1 MSQSV
6 PIGYSDVPRGHIAS
20 VVTDAKCCPS
30 RPRPSCLPEGITLTP
45 ASRVSL
51 DAYRALVQE
60 VGADWLWFSRL
71 FMADEELA
79 ATLGH
84 PDVDIRSSSAT
95 ERTWAFWSWT
105 FAWRTSAS

>member
-6 PIGYSDVPRGHIAS
+6 PVGYSDVPRGHIAS
-20 VVTDAKCCPS
+20 VVTDLEMLS
-30 RPRPSCLPEGITLTP
+30 RPATAEQPLPEGITLTP

-51 DAYRALVQE
+51 DAYRALFRE

-84 PDVDIRSSSAT
+84 PDVDIQVV
-95 ERTWAFWSWT
+95 
-105 FAWRTSAS
+105 